1 MENKTSLAELAME
14 IADVEVDGQRAEALE
29 PRYKGITKNYATA
42 DAIAREAGISV
53 DSPRYSGMHHHCQY
67 QRTC

>member
-14 IADVEVDGQRAEALE
+14 IVDVEVDGERAETLE
-29 PRYKGITKNYATA
+29 PCNYATA
-42 DAIAREAGISV
+42 DIIAREAGISPN
-53 DSPRYSGMHHHCQY
+53 SPRYSGMHQHCQY